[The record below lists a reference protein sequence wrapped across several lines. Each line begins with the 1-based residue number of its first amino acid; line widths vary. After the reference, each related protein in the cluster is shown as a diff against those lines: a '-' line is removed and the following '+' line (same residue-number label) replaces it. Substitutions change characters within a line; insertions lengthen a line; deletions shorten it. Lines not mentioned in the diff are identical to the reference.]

1 MTPNQHKLPFI
12 FATALA
18 VAALLAITTWAA
30 VPKRPSDSA
39 AAPTET
45 IYRPDL
51 WKVY

>member
-1 MTPNQHKLPFI
+1 MTPNQHKLAFI
-12 FATALA
+12 FATVLA

-39 AAPTET
+39 AAPTGT

-51 WKVY
+51 WNVY